1 MTTGSASGCGA
12 SAGAP
17 RATRPSGSTWW
28 QPTGMLGR
36 CGGSG
41 ASSAVCVEADERG
54 RGGGAAA
61 GGGAATGGAATI
73 GVRERERCVRCRLHG
88 VPARATLARE

>member
-1 MTTGSASGCGA
+1 MTGSASRGCG

-17 RATRPSGSTWW
+17 SAMRPSGSTSW
-28 QPTGMLGR
+28 QPMGMLGR

-41 ASSAVCVEADERG
+41 ASCSCGVCVPVLAR
-54 RGGGAAA
+54 
-61 GGGAATGGAATI
+61 ATGGGGCGVPASTR
-73 GVRERERCVRCRLHG
+73 GVRERDRCVRCRLHG